1 MKKILLLILL
11 SFSLHSFSQ
20 KDGQELIDSLLV
32 ELNKSKK
39 DTLKAN
45 LLYEISINYTMVNP
59 EKGLKYGQD
68 LLLLSK
74 KTNWPKGITLGYY
87 TIGANYSSNSDFE
100 TALNYYKKAE
110 SSTSDKKILC
120 KIYKEMGV
128 LFTYQNNYSKALD
141 YDFKSLKLYESL
153 GDNKGIAAISSN
165 IGIVYFDLKNNTK
178 AIEYYQKALT
188 INQKIKNR
196 GNMASNLGNL
206 GHVYME
212 MGKYDQAIENYNKAI
227 IIKKEFDNKSSV
239 ALFTGAIANGY
250 FKKKDYEKAI
260 EYSNQST
267 ILSNECGDKQIMAFN
282 ASLSGDIYLQIA
294 KSKNNDAVL
303 LNKAASNFR
312 TAIAIHTEMES
323 LRELHFD
330 YDFLSQTEELLGNHK
345 QALDH
350 YKTSVKFKDSVF
362 NSDNRETIKNIE
374 DKRTI
379 DLRNK
384 EIQLNKIKLENK
396 EKQKWYFIGGIGLLA
411 IIGGLLF
418 YQSRKRKQ
426 TNEKLQLLN
435 SELDEANKA
444 KTRFFSILN
453 HDLRGPVANL
463 VFFLQ
468 LQKESPEMLDEESI
482 QRMQDKTMTGAE
494 NLLASMEDILQ
505 WSKSQMENFQPQP
518 QQFQIAQLFDD
529 TKKHFSSV
537 ENIQFRF
544 ENPDNLSLL
553 TDENYLKTIV
563 RNLTGNAVKALIDVQ
578 NPMIIWKAFRENGT
592 TILSITDN
600 GKGAS
605 DDEFKALYDEK
616 EVSGIKSGLGLHLI
630 RDLAK
635 AINCEIKVDS
645 KLNEGTTITL
655 KL

>member
-1 MKKILLLILL
+1 MRKLLLVLGLI
-11 SFSLHSFSQ
+11 FGHHSFSQ
-20 KDGQELIDSLLV
+20 KDGQPLIDSLLT
-32 ELNKSKK
+32 ELGKTKK
-39 DTLKAN
+39 DTVKAS
-45 LLYEISINYTMVNP
+45 LLYDISINYTIINP
-59 EKGLKYGQD
+59 KKGLQYGQD
-68 LLLLSK
+68 LLTLSK
-74 KTNWPKGITLGYY
+74 KVEWKKGITLGYY

-100 TALNYYKKAE
+100 KALQFYNKALN
-110 SSTSDKKILC
+110 STSDKKLLC

-128 LFTYQNNYSKALD
+128 LYTYQNDYTKALD

-153 GDNKGIAAISSN
+153 DDNKGVAAVLSN
-165 IGIVYFDLKNNTK
+165 IGIVYFDLKNNSK
-178 AIEYYQKALT
+178 AIEYYKKALA
-188 INQKIKNR
+188 INQKINNK
-196 GNMASNLGNL
+196 GNMAVNLGNI
-206 GHVYME
+206 GHVYNE
-212 MGKYDQAIENYNKAI
+212 MNNYEKAIENYKNAVKYNEEI
-227 IIKKEFDNKSSV
+227 GNKSSV
-239 ALFTGAIANGY
+239 ALFVGAISNAY

-260 EYSNQST
+260 YYSNQSAL
-267 ILSNECGDKQIMAFN
+267 LSNDCGDKQIIAFN

-303 LNKAASNFR
+303 LNKAASNFK
-312 TAIAIHTEMES
+312 TAIAIHSEMES

-330 YDFLSQTEELLGNHK
+330 YDLLSQTEELLGNHK

-396 EKQKWYFIGGIGLLA
+396 EKQKWFLIAGLAFLG

-426 TNEKLQLLN
+426 TNQKLQLLN

-468 LQKESPEMLDEESI
+468 LQKESPELLDEESI
-482 QRMQDKTMTGAE
+482 LRMQDKTMTGAE

-505 WSKSQMENFQPQP
+505 WSKSQMENFKPLP
-518 QQFQIAQLFDD
+518 QQFQIATLFDD

-537 ENIQFRF
+537 ENIQFQF
-544 ENPDNLSLL
+544 ENPSNLTLV

-563 RNLTGNAVKALIDVQ
+563 RNLTGNAVKALV
-578 NPMIIWKAFRENGT
+578 NVPHPMIIWKAFQENGNT
-592 TILSITDN
+592 YLSITDN
-600 GKGAS
+600 GKGAT
-605 DDEFKALYDEK
+605 DEEFKALYDEK

-635 AINCEIKVDS
+635 AIDCQIKVDT
-645 KLNEGTTITL
+645 KVNEGTTITL